1 MGLTKADVEEMLDKF
16 ILDCAAK
23 EGASA
28 DEIGFIR
35 SYGTPQNHA
44 QKCAI
49 ACVGESFGI
58 VSASMTY
65 YYRHLN

>member
-1 MGLTKADVEEMLDKF
+1 MLNQF
-16 ILDCAAK
+16 ILDCAAQ

-35 SYGTPQNHA
+35 SYGTAQNKP

-49 ACVGESFGI
+49 ACVGEMFGVVSVTIKYSII
-58 VSASMTY
+58 VL
-65 YYRHLN
+65 RLNDPE